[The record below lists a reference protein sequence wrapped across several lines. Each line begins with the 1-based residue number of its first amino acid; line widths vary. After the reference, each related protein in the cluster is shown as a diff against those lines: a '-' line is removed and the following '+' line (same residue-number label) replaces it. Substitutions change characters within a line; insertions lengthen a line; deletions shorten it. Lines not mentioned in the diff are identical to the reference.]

1 MVRLHPH
8 PQVRSMSDERGE
20 PPALPGLEV
29 SIQLGEGTFGGCVG
43 TRIQVWG
50 ATGRVGAA
58 TEGADGRAMALFRCA
73 QMVLW

>member
-1 MVRLHPH
+1 
-8 PQVRSMSDERGE
+8 MSDERGE

-43 TRIQVWG
+43 MRIQVWD